1 MKQDLLFSVKLQFA
15 QDLGLRLEFDKKRKR
30 NLYSIILAMIVHLED
45 G

>member
-15 QDLGLRLEFDKKRKR
+15 QEIEVWQKRKR